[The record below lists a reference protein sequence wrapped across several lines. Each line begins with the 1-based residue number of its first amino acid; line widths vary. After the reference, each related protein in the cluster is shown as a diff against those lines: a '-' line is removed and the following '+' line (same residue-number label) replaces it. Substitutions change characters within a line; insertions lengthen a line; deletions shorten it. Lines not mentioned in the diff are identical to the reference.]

1 MAPDSPPRYSK
12 RPLHRRTPS
21 NLDIVPEDAPT
32 MASSDASKSEPQLGV
47 SALSTNPLP
56 GDSTHAGSALLSE
69 APRSQ
74 APSSTPGLSRSGS
87 FSGHSYNDDSDDDT
101 AAFFP
106 PVERLTMFD
115 FVENLALTQRI
126 EKLQTSISSQTERL
140 KNQAKNRGITRD
152 RVVEEWRRRVPTEG
166 EQLDRYRKRMRT
178 SVDRLN
184 QRFNESL
191 TVTAREKASFIAA
204 VMNIFVSGYLVGS
217 HPDLFP
223 HWYTAQLLWFM
234 PVRYYTYHK
243 KGYHY
248 FLADLCYFV
257 NILAVLSIWVFPQS
271 KRLFIATYCLIMGNN
286 AIAIIM
292 WRNSLV
298 FHSMDKVV
306 RLVWCLYSWVYANN
320 LVFSSTSCPVSL
332 STVWCISSSLNTRK
346 NATLPSTTSA
356 SRTHP
361 LNTITASCR

>member
-1 MAPDSPPRYSK
+1 MSTQDPR
-12 RPLHRRTPS
+12 
-21 NLDIVPEDAPT
+21 A
-32 MASSDASKSEPQLGV
+32 KSEPQLGV
-47 SALSTNPLP
+47 SDLSAHTTT
-56 GDSTHAGSALLSE
+56 GDSTHAGSALLGEPSRSRSRP
-69 APRSQ
+69 APT
-74 APSSTPGLSRSGS
+74 STPGLSRSNS
-87 FSGHSYNDDSDDDT
+87 VSNSSYHDDSEDDT
-101 AAFFP
+101 AFFP

-115 FVENLALTQRI
+115 FIENMALTERFD
-126 EKLQTSISSQTERL
+126 KLQASISNQTARL
-140 KNQAKNRGITRD
+140 KNQAKDRGITRD
-152 RVVEEWRRRVPTEG
+152 RVVDEWRRRVPTEG
-166 EQLDRYRKRMRT
+166 EQLERYKKRVRK

-184 QRFNESL
+184 SRFNESL

-204 VMNIFVSGYLVGS
+204 VMNIFVSGYLVGL
-217 HPDLFP
+217 HPDFFP

-234 PVRYYTYHK
+234 PIRYYTYHK

-306 RLVWCLYSWVYANN
+306 RCVSVNMPSNYMLTTTVS
-320 LVFSSTSCPVSL
+320 SSTSCLVL
-332 STVWCISSSLNTRK
+332 HSTASCISSTPTSRK
-346 NATLPSTTSA
+346 STTLPSTPSSTPIL
-356 SRTHP
+356 RPHTTTVCH
-361 LNTITASCR
+361 R